1 MKVISHAVIE
11 QKVLILW
18 LDSILYLN
26 FYFSILKN
34 CTVNPKDSILK
45 RVKDIGDVFKEKF
58 AKAVGQGCMEIG
70 SQVTST
76 HFDEYHCIVNN
87 FKCNICPSC
96 VNAI

>member
-1 MKVISHAVIE
+1 M
-11 QKVLILW
+11 
-18 LDSILYLN
+18 
-26 FYFSILKN
+26 
-34 CTVNPKDSILK
+34 
-45 RVKDIGDVFKEKF
+45 KDIGDVFKEKF

-76 HFDEYHCIVNN
+76 HFDEYHCVVNN